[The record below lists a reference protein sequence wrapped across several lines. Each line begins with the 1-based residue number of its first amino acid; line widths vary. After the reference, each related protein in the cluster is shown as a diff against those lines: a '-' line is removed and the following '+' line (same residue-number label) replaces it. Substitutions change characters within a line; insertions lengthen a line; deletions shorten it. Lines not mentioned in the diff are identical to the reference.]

1 MVLPSV
7 ITDKQNAYPTKTEG
21 GRRLFLDKTRSSG
34 GSRKPRIIL
43 NVLVIPRDL
52 AEPFFIMSIFLK
64 AIDVFVCYVDGLL
77 IRINL

>member
-34 GSRKPRIIL
+34 GSRKPRNSL

-52 AEPFFIMSIFLK
+52 AETFFIMSIFLK

-77 IRINL
+77 IRIML

>member
-34 GSRKPRIIL
+34 GSRKPRKFL

-52 AEPFFIMSIFLK
+52 AEPFFIMSIFLE

>member
-34 GSRKPRIIL
+34 GSRKPRKCL

>member
-1 MVLPSV
+1 MEVPENLG
-7 ITDKQNAYPTKTEG
+7 N
-21 GRRLFLDKTRSSG
+21 F
-34 GSRKPRIIL
+34 L